1 MQTVNYRKGLG
12 AMSVCFFIWG
22 FQPLY
27 WYMCTNV
34 CGEIDTFFI
43 MACRIIWAAV
53 ACLCILKVQGKLP
66 QLWAVFKDKQVLKRE
81 MPASVLLFGDWLV
94 YLWAV
99 QNGRV
104 LECSLGYYIQ
114 PLVVFALGAVIFREK
129 MNWRHFVIIAIVV
142 VGIVCSTSGFGG
154 VPYVTIALA
163 LMFSIYAAIKKSL
176 TIDSIVSTTSEILMM
191 VPVALLFILFFR
203 MGDNGMGS
211 MTVVK
216 QLLMIGGGVI
226 TGLPMVFYSIG
237 VKHLPLMTTGICQYI
252 SPSLSII
259 CGAIMGEA
267 LTREKLV
274 SFLFIWTGVIP
285 EQVVLPREVYE
296 ERKENY
302 IERIEAMIAYIEND
316 ETCRS
321 RQLMAYFGEE
331 NKNDCHRCDV
341 CADHYGRVTK
351 QQEKTAR
358 ELILQQLADGE
369 PHHITILRDLQIPK
383 KQFEQV
389 LSELVSEEIIL
400 VNGCQICL
408 NKD

>member
-12 AMSVCFFIWG
+12 AMSVCFFVWG

-129 MNWRHFVIIAIVV
+129 MNWRHFVIIA
-142 VGIVCSTSGFGG
+142 
-154 VPYVTIALA
+154 LA

-211 MTVVK
+211 MTVIK
-216 QLLMIGGGVI
+216 QMLMIGGGVI

-237 VKHLPLMTTGICQYI
+237 VRHLPLMTTGICQYI

-267 LTREKLV
+267 LTHEKLV
-274 SFLFIWTGVIP
+274 SFLFIWTGVLLY
-285 EQVVLPREVYE
+285 VLNTVYE
-296 ERKENY
+296 E
-302 IERIEAMIAYIEND
+302 
-316 ETCRS
+316 
-321 RQLMAYFGEE
+321 
-331 NKNDCHRCDV
+331 
-341 CADHYGRVTK
+341 K
-351 QQEKTAR
+351 Q
-358 ELILQQLADGE
+358 
-369 PHHITILRDLQIPK
+369 K
-383 KQFEQV
+383 KKAAVQ
-389 LSELVSEEIIL
+389 
-400 VNGCQICL
+400 
-408 NKD
+408 